1 MAKRRN
7 TPNLELTPELTEVR
21 SRDFNMFYRPD
32 REPLPAGL
40 ENFTRSLDNFVN
52 GAGSSMAIAKEVK
65 DKKINSAKAIQDY
78 NENKL
83 KFRDAVKSGK
93 IDKTANPYYLEKYK
107 LLSLNE
113 YASEFNDRLIKAYGD
128 NDVKNNINEGGFDD
142 FYRNQLTK
150 FIKEKNL
157 GTFEALTLEEGFFKE
172 TSNYR
177 ASLEAQHKQT
187 QLELFKKKFDEK
199 LAIRVVGIVQ
209 KYKNYDANP
218 TVDDKTTN
226 SSDKFKLIA
235 NEINKETQSL
245 IDVTG
250 DGRTS
255 IDLAFRGLEQYI
267 FYATD
272 LDFAKQL
279 ITEVPKYLVGGTD
292 SADKIGRIK
301 VKQEQLYTKLIA
313 VQGEKEKQKNAFD
326 KSRKEGQIISTYNF
340 LIDQTA
346 NNSDFNIQAYL
357 NDPKRT
363 VTEKIAINRF
373 IADDRIK
380 PIATSDTGTLLEID
394 KLIRERKFLEAHE
407 LASSSYRN
415 MKLSRKDR
423 DDIFTKRIP
432 QGRDFKTNEV
442 FNSSRLVSN
451 GIETLQKEVD
461 DAQAGGSKFKALTAK
476 NYIQDT
482 LYLWV
487 QSNQNLPKYKNN
499 KSLFITDLEKRFIQA
514 INDYKTID
522 DGTNSLFGKTGIAF
536 KGTGSSTENIQKQI
550 DKKKTTSKKLSSQ
563 QIADMKLDLNKLDNV
578 AFESKHGM
586 SKNEFRKKVGLIK

>member
-142 FYRNQLTK
+142 FYRNQLGK

-255 IDLAFRGLEQYI
+255 IDLAFRG
-267 FYATD
+267 
-272 LDFAKQL
+272 
-279 ITEVPKYLVGGTD
+279 
-292 SADKIGRIK
+292 
-301 VKQEQLYTKLIA
+301 
-313 VQGEKEKQKNAFD
+313 
-326 KSRKEGQIISTYNF
+326 
-340 LIDQTA
+340 
-346 NNSDFNIQAYL
+346 
-357 NDPKRT
+357 
-363 VTEKIAINRF
+363 
-373 IADDRIK
+373 
-380 PIATSDTGTLLEID
+380 
-394 KLIRERKFLEAHE
+394 
-407 LASSSYRN
+407 
-415 MKLSRKDR
+415 
-423 DDIFTKRIP
+423 
-432 QGRDFKTNEV
+432 
-442 FNSSRLVSN
+442 
-451 GIETLQKEVD
+451 
-461 DAQAGGSKFKALTAK
+461 
-476 NYIQDT
+476 
-482 LYLWV
+482 
-487 QSNQNLPKYKNN
+487 
-499 KSLFITDLEKRFIQA
+499 
-514 INDYKTID
+514 
-522 DGTNSLFGKTGIAF
+522 
-536 KGTGSSTENIQKQI
+536 
-550 DKKKTTSKKLSSQ
+550 
-563 QIADMKLDLNKLDNV
+563 
-578 AFESKHGM
+578 
-586 SKNEFRKKVGLIK
+586 